1 MSQSPLKTT
10 RSVSPFIA
18 FCKAKRDYIKAA
30 NPTAELGDMGRLLS
44 AAWKEVSDSEK
55 ELYAVNHKNYAVESS
70 QCESGLRRSSRLR
83 NKRLGLNFWGL
94 KLKN

>member
-10 RSVSPFIA
+10 RSVYPFIA
-18 FCKAKRDYIKAA
+18 FCKAKRDYIKEA

-44 AAWKEVSDSEK
+44 AAWKELSDSEK

-70 QCESGLRRSSRLR
+70 QCESGLRRSARLR